1 MKAIL
6 LIFFCYFERF
16 CIFPRELVGVEI
28 LILWEVWG
36 SNEKNFPG
44 SLSLA
49 MTPLQHTFNFYPSL
63 EGHERTGYNKI

>member
-6 LIFFCYFERF
+6 LIFFVILNVSVF
-16 CIFPRELVGVEI
+16 FPRELVWVEI